1 MASTGSTIVNW
12 FTSESDD
19 FDLTIALLS
28 SNSFQCHWFAN
39 RQCSYIHF
47 PLHPRSGNYAWSFLP
62 LILSSF
68 LPTTLWVLASIVL
81 QHYRLWYSGLIP
93 FMVTR
98 SPLYVQTVGGLFI
111 GQLVSLTI
119 LPSTGVAMSLI
130 SLTPLPIRND
140 CIERFTWT
148 LPIERFTWTL
158 PPDNLP
164 HWFTSK
170 FDDSNMKIDQLSCLY
185 APSSSSVILLASY
198 GKTPRTTILAQQK
211 NTQYTVTIRTPIEFP
226 NGDQTVRVRGT
237 HVYTTRAM
245 MRQVIFWLHHQT
257 LQRKKTSIR
266 IH

>member
-1 MASTGSTIVNW
+1 MASTGLTIVNW

-68 LPTTLWVLASIVL
+68 LPTTLRVLASIVL

-111 GQLVSLTI
+111 GQLVSL
-119 LPSTGVAMSLI
+119 I

-148 LPIERFTWTL
+148 LP
-158 PPDNLP
+158 PDNLP
-164 HWFTSK
+164 HWFTSE

-211 NTQYTVTIRTPIEFP
+211 NTRYTVTIRTPIEFP
-226 NGDQTVRVRGT
+226 NGDQTVRVQGT
-237 HVYTTRAM
+237 YVYTTRAM

-257 LQRKKTSIR
+257 LQRKKTSIH